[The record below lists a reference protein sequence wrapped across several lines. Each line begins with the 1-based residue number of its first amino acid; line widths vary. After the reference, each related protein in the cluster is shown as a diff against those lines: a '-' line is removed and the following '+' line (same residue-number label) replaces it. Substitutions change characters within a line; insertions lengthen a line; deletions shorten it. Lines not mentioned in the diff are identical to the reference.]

1 MGKLQ
6 LDRQVEMPPAI
17 PLLYSWCLG
26 SPSQDRAT
34 GLKRAAQCLL
44 APQHWRKDHCIP
56 IVMFL
61 PSEEWFTFASSHA
74 ESVRFNLS
82 FLSPT
87 HVPSPPLRPPCSAP
101 VSRSRC
107 SCQQQSRTLDVPVP
121 NNMCGA
127 KCCSDFA
134 ADPTVCLGRSGL
146 LGTVSALGPRQAT
159 SVWVGSERQRRNLED
174 SRAAAN
180 GYHSVP
186 LLSASAS
193 GFWRKAVLV
202 MLVSAGKTFR

>member
-1 MGKLQ
+1 M
-6 LDRQVEMPPAI
+6 
-17 PLLYSWCLG
+17 
-26 SPSQDRAT
+26 
-34 GLKRAAQCLL
+34 
-44 APQHWRKDHCIP
+44 
-56 IVMFL
+56 
-61 PSEEWFTFASSHA
+61 
-74 ESVRFNLS
+74 
-82 FLSPT
+82 
-87 HVPSPPLRPPCSAP
+87 
-101 VSRSRC
+101 
-107 SCQQQSRTLDVPVP
+107 
-121 NNMCGA
+121 
-127 KCCSDFA
+127 
-134 ADPTVCLGRSGL
+134 CLGRSGL